1 MIEPAAWDA
10 ATTAI
15 REARSAVVLGH
26 VHPDGDSLGS
36 TLALS
41 LGLRQLGVEVV
52 TSFSEPY
59 EVPAPLRVL
68 PGQELLVPP
77 AEVPAAPELLIAV
90 DTASLSRLGTLA
102 DRADRAGALLVIDH
116 HASNVDFGELRLVD
130 PESAA
135 AGMLVAELLDRL
147 GVRYDVSIASCVY
160 GAIASDT
167 GSFRFGTTNPAVH
180 RLAARLLEVGIE
192 HDVLSR
198 SLFDT
203 HPAGWLPM
211 IAAVLGRAEIDQA
224 AADSAG
230 MVWAAVTTDELARH
244 GLGFDQAETVVDVLR
259 TVDGADVAAVFKQRE
274 PELWIVSTR
283 SRGAVDV
290 GAACV
295 SLGGGGHRL
304 AAGYTAHG
312 PLPEVVASL
321 RSALAGRRLDD
332 SALLGR

>member
-15 REARSAVVLGH
+15 RGARSAVVVGH

-36 TLALS
+36 TLGLS
-41 LGLRQLGVEVV
+41 LALRKLGLDVV
-52 TSFSEPY
+52 TSFSEPF
-59 EVPAPLRVL
+59 EIPAPLRFL

-77 AEVPAAPELLIAV
+77 AAVPAAPELLIAV
-90 DTASLSRLGTLA
+90 DTASLARLGTLA
-102 DRADRAGALLVIDH
+102 DRADRAGELVVVDH
-116 HASNVDFGELRLVD
+116 HASNVDFGRLRLVD
-130 PESAA
+130 PEAAA
-135 AGMLVAELLDRL
+135 AGMLVAELIDRL
-147 GVRYDVSIASCVY
+147 GVAYDVSIASCVY
-160 GAIASDT
+160 AAIASDT

-192 HDVLSR
+192 HDVISR

-203 HPAGWLPM
+203 HPPGWLPM
-211 IAAVLGRAEIDQA
+211 IADVLGRAEIDSA
-224 AADSAG
+224 AADGAG
-230 MVWAAVTTDELARH
+230 LVWAAVTTEELDRH

-259 TVDGADVAAVFKQRE
+259 TVDGADVAAVFKQRG
-274 PELWIVSTR
+274 PQLWIVSTR

-304 AAGYTAHG
+304 AAGYTAYG
-312 PLPEVVASL
+312 SLAEVVPAL
-321 RSALAGRRLDD
+321 RSALAGRRL
-332 SALLGR
+332 AVAR